1 MENPEDISLLLPA
14 LIAILFFFFLALFVV
29 LLYLRYQQNMYRKEK
44 RLQAI
49 RNSYQ
54 EDLIHS
60 SIQVQESERK
70 RFSKDLHD
78 EVSAMLSAI
87 KLQMAQI
94 EKHIQVPE
102 AQQAIARA
110 QSMLESTSQSVRG
123 ISHALMPPVLESYG
137 LFYALEQHFQ
147 KLCTDS
153 MQAEFSFD
161 SDQARLNF
169 EQELA
174 LYRIALELSNN
185 TLKYAEATEISLD
198 ICVENGQLE
207 FRYRDNGKG
216 FDLEAPKSKG
226 LGLKSI
232 ESRASFLKATLSWH
246 SAPQQGLQ
254 VLLQMPCV
262 ANTIDEHQP

>member
-1 MENPEDISLLLPA
+1 MENLQDIDLLLPA
-14 LIAILFFFFLALFVV
+14 LIAMLLFFFLALFVV
-29 LLYLRYQQNMYRKEK
+29 LLYVRYQQNMYQKEK
-44 RLQAI
+44 NLQAM
-49 RNSYQ
+49 RSSYQ

-87 KLQMAQI
+87 KLQMSQI
-94 EKHIQVPE
+94 EQHLQVPE
-102 AQQAIARA
+102 ARQALQYT

-147 KLCTDS
+147 KLCTDT

-161 SDQARLNF
+161 SDQERLSF
-169 EQELA
+169 DQELA

-216 FDLEAPKSKG
+216 FDLQAPGGKG
-226 LGLKSI
+226 LGIKSI
-232 ESRASFLKATLSWH
+232 ESRVSFLKGSLEWN
-246 SAPQQGLQ
+246 SAPQKGLQ
-254 VLLQMPCV
+254 VLLKIPCGT
-262 ANTIDEHQP
+262 ATIDEKP